1 MLNIIL
7 LSLTL
12 ALAMCVFYASILSKQ
27 KLAVT
32 FLTST
37 FSLTLVFAYSI
48 LLAIDVALTEVSL
61 NVFLTTAIL
70 MIALQQ
76 ADDNKATTCNHFVT
90 TFKNAKL
97 TWILIL
103 ITFIVSVVFLTHI
116 FQSFGNIG
124 SSKNLLNSDYGYYYI
139 KSTHYQIG
147 TENIIT
153 AIITSYRGFDT
164 MFETIVI
171 AITALSIYFFSRN
184 PKPQKDCKHNSV
196 I

>member
-7 LSLTL
+7 LSLIL
-12 ALAMCVFYASILSKQ
+12 ALAMCFFYASILSKQ

-32 FLTST
+32 FLTSA
-37 FSLTLVFAYSI
+37 FSLTLVFAYCI
-48 LLAIDVALTEVSL
+48 ILAIDVALTEVSL

-70 MIALQQ
+70 IIALQQ
-76 ADDNKATTCNHFVT
+76 TDSNKATTCNHFVR

-97 TWILIL
+97 TWILIVL
-103 ITFIVSVVFLTHI
+103 TFIVSVVFLTHI

-124 SSKNLLNSDYGYYYI
+124 SSKNLLNSDYSYYYL

-184 PKPQKDCKHNSV
+184 PKSQKDCKHD
-196 I
+196 

>member
-7 LSLTL
+7 LSLVL
-12 ALAMCVFYASILSKQ
+12 ALAMCFFYASILSKQ

-32 FLTST
+32 FLTSA
-37 FSLTLVFAYSI
+37 FSLTLVFAYCI
-48 LLAIDVALTEVSL
+48 ILAIDVALTEVSL

-70 MIALQQ
+70 IIALQQ
-76 ADDNKATTCNHFVT
+76 TDSNKVTPCNHFVR

-97 TWILIL
+97 TWILIVL
-103 ITFIVSVVFLTHI
+103 TFIVSVVFLTHI

-124 SSKNLLNSDYGYYYI
+124 SSKNLLNSDYGYYYL

-164 MFETIVI
+164 MFETVVI
-171 AITALSIYFFSRN
+171 AITALSIYFFIRN
-184 PKPQKDCKHNSV
+184 PKSQKDCKHDSL